1 MKNRVEKL
9 RAWILASRPKTL
21 LASVVPVLVGTSA
34 AYGEGYFNL
43 LAALVALIC
52 SLLIQVGT
60 NFVND
65 LYDFLKGTDNETR
78 LGPIR
83 ALASGAISVNEMR
96 LGIFIT
102 FALTFIIGLY
112 LVSVAGTAILVVGVV
127 SILAGITYTAGP
139 FPLAYNGL
147 GDVFVF
153 IFFGFVGTLGSYYVQ
168 TLQLNSVVFLASI
181 PVGALITNILIVN
194 NYRDIAGDKASGKV
208 TLAVKFGESFTQF
221 QFTFFVIISYL
232 VPIIIYVFFTQRLVI
247 LLPLLTFPIAL
258 KSIKMIFSLRGTD
271 LNNTL
276 ELSAKLSSIYGVLFS
291 VGFLL

>member
-258 KSIKMIFSLRGTD
+258 KSIIMIFSLRGTA

>member
-258 KSIKMIFSLRGTD
+258 KSIKMIFSLRGTA

>member
-194 NYRDIAGDKASGKV
+194 NYRDIAGDKAFGKV

-258 KSIKMIFSLRGTD
+258 KSIIMIFSLRGTA